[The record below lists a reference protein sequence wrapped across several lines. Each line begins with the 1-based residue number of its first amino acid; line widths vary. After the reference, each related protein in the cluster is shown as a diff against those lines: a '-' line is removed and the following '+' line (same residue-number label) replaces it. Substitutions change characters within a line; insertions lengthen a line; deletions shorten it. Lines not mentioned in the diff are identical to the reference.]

1 MTFGEEIK
9 YVRNVLFLT
18 QAEMAQLMSVT
29 EQTIR
34 RWESNKSEPRKSAK
48 RQLNDICHRKKIKID
63 KENKNDISNR

>member
-34 RWESNKSEPRKSAK
+34 RWESNKSEPRNSAK
-48 RQLNDICHRKKIKID
+48 RKLNDICHRKKIKID
-63 KENKNDISNR
+63 KENKDDISNR

>member
-48 RQLNDICHRKKIKID
+48 RKLNDICHRKKIKID
-63 KENKNDISNR
+63 KENKDDISNR